1 MKQMEDL
8 KKKLT
13 PEQYN
18 VCFLK
23 GTEPPFS
30 GKHTNNRKPGMYNCV
45 VCGNPLFSSDSK
57 FDSKTGWPSFDR
69 PFATQKHYFS
79 LKKKPVKNKNIKYE
93 DDYSMGFRRIEVMC
107 KNCGAHL
114 GHVFDDGPT
123 ETGKRFCINSLALE
137 FVPKETKGIN
147 TMY

>member
-1 MKQMEDL
+1 MTRAKTKATDEM

-30 GKHTNNRKPGMYNCV
+30 GKYTHNKKPGMYACV
-45 VCGNPLFSSDSK
+45 VCGTELFSSDSK

-69 PFATQKHYFS
+69 P
-79 LKKKPVKNKNIKYE
+79 VVNKNIAYE
-93 DDYSMGFRRIEVMC
+93 DEYSLGMRRIEVMC
-107 KNCGAHL
+107 SNCGSHL
-114 GHVFDDGPT
+114 GHVFDDGPAP
-123 ETGKRFCINSLALE
+123 TGKRYCINSLALD
-137 FVPKETKGIN
+137 FVPKAKDSSE
-147 TMY
+147 

>member
-1 MKQMEDL
+1 MTRTKVTDEM

-30 GKHTNNRKPGMYNCV
+30 GKYAHNKEPGAYSCV
-45 VCGNPLFSSDSK
+45 VCGAQLFTSDAK
-57 FDSKTGWPSFDR
+57 FDSKSGWPSFDR
-69 PFATQKHYFS
+69 PVVNESIA
-79 LKKKPVKNKNIKYE
+79 YE
-93 DDYSMGFRRIEVMC
+93 DDYSAGMRRIEVMC
-107 KNCGAHL
+107 ENCGSHL

-123 ETGKRFCINSLALE
+123 ATGKRYCINSLALD
-137 FVPKETKGIN
+137 FVPKAKAGSK
-147 TMY
+147 